1 MNHLDVQAMPSPPSL
16 IKALKAGFDT
26 VSNHIGLI
34 LFPVVLDLFLWMGP
48 HLRIKTMLEG
58 LIERTISMQGLV
70 TPETEQA
77 ILVSQTYWKEIAE
90 RINLFS
96 ALRSFPIGIPS
107 LMVSRQPLATPIG
120 MPEIWEVSSW
130 GAVLGV
136 WLSLFSLGLLL
147 GTLYFI
153 TVGQASLRDRI
164 SWRKAIASWPRAML
178 HVLLLVLLWGGLMLA
193 VSIPASC
200 LVTFVAML
208 GMGNSTLIIL
218 LYLGLVIWVIFPL
231 IFSPHGITAYGRKM
245 WVSVAESIRLIRFTL
260 LTSGLLFLIILL
272 LGEGMDYLWNVPED
286 TSWMTILGVAGHA
299 FITTSLLAASFIYYR
314 DASQWVQSVIQP
326 ARVSS
331 RG

>member
-1 MNHLDVQAMPSPPSL
+1 MNHSDVQAAPSPPNL

-26 VSNHIGLI
+26 ISNHIWLI

-48 HLRIKTMLEG
+48 HLRIKTILEALVG
-58 LIERTISMQGLV
+58 QMISMQSLV

-77 ILVSQTYWKEIAE
+77 ILSSQAYWQELAE

-107 LMVSRQPLATPIG
+107 LMVSRQPLSTPLGTPQMWEISSIG
-120 MPEIWEVSSW
+120 TI
-130 GAVLGV
+130 LGV
-136 WLSLFSLGLLL
+136 WLLLFAVGVLL

-153 TVGQASLRDRI
+153 TVGQASLCDQI
-164 SWRKAIASWPRAML
+164 SWRKALSSWPRAL
-178 HVLLLVLLWGGLMLA
+178 WHVLLLVLLWAGLMLA

-200 LVTFVAML
+200 LVTFAAML
-208 GMGNSTLIIL
+208 GLGSSTLIIL
-218 LYLGLVIWVIFPL
+218 LYLGLVLWVIFPL

-245 WVSVAESIRLIRFTL
+245 WVSVAESVRLTRYTL
-260 LTSGLLFLIILL
+260 PTSGLLFLIILL

-286 TSWMTILGVAGHA
+286 NSWITILGVAGHA
-299 FITTSLLAASFIYYR
+299 FIATSLLATSFIYYR
-314 DASQWVQSVIQP
+314 DASQWMQSIIQP
-326 ARVSS
+326 AKISS